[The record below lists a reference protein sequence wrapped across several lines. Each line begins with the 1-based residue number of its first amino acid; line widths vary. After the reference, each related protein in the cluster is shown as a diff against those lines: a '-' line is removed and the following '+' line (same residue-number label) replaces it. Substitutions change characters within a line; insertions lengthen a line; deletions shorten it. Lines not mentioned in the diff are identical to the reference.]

1 MKRFNIFFG
10 LPLLTLIL
18 VIAACGGSA
27 EPTVSST
34 PNEAV
39 QPADTTATIKSAE
52 ERVLKVA
59 MTFLDE
65 PPDPYQAGWLAVP
78 TGLSETLFRLNEDL
92 KPVPW
97 LAAGAT
103 QVDSRTWEIT
113 LREGVKFHNGVV
125 MDGSKV

>member
-39 QPADTTATIKSAE
+39 QPADTSETIKSAE

-65 PPDPYQAGWLAVP
+65 PPDPYQAG
-78 TGLSETLFRLNEDL
+78 
-92 KPVPW
+92 
-97 LAAGAT
+97 
-103 QVDSRTWEIT
+103 
-113 LREGVKFHNGVV
+113 
-125 MDGSKV
+125 

>member
-27 EPTVSST
+27 EPTVPS
-34 PNEAV
+34 NEAV
-39 QPADTTATIKSAE
+39 QTADPTATTKSSE

-65 PPDPYQAGWLAVP
+65 PLSFHGGWV
-78 TGLSETLFRLNEDL
+78 F
-92 KPVPW
+92 
-97 LAAGAT
+97 
-103 QVDSRTWEIT
+103 Q
-113 LREGVKFHNGVV
+113 
-125 MDGSKV
+125 